1 MSTNIKISTLNTD
14 YEEINIV
21 MPNGGTQKVLRES
34 VGNNVTISSR
44 VTSGD
49 VKDKHHVHHQA
60 SPDSSW
66 TVAHNLGKK
75 PSVTVVDSA
84 DEVVHGQIEYID
96 NNTVTLTFAG
106 SFSGKA
112 YFN

>member
-1 MSTNIKISTLNTD
+1 MSTNIKISTPNTD

-34 VGNNVTISSR
+34 LGNNVTVSSR

-49 VKDKHHVHHQA
+49 IKDKNYVHNQTT
-60 SPDSSW
+60 SSKVW
-66 TVAHNLGKK
+66 TISHDLNKN
-75 PSVTVVDSA
+75 PSVTIVDSGENVVVG
-84 DEVVHGQIEYID
+84 EVQYVD
-96 NNTVTLTFAG
+96 NNNLTVSFNA

-112 YFN
+112 YLN